1 MSVIGTITVH
11 KCDGCEAIAVVHTE
25 EDIASFESNWYAG
38 LMVDFCP
45 DCRHLSRNR
54 TAILENA
61 AHEQH
66 VRDFVP
72 LPATAAATAT
82 EVKHA

>member
-11 KCDGCEAIAVVHTE
+11 TCDGCEAIAVVHTE

-45 DCRHLSRNR
+45 DCRHLSRHQTTIAAN
-54 TAILENA
+54 E

-66 VRDFVP
+66 VRDYVS
-72 LPATAAATAT
+72 LPAAPTAT